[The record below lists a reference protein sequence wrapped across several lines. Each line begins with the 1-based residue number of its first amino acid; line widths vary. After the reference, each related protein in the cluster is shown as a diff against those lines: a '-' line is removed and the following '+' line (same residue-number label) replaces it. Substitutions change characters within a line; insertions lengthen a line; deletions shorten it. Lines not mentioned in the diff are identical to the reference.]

1 MTENQNFY
9 KTTKT
14 DLFKI
19 DPRSIKVVEGFN
31 SRTDFGDIDEL
42 AKQIA
47 EQGVLNPIS
56 VRKGENDTYE
66 LVDGE
71 RRYRAVMR
79 LIEQG
84 VEIARVPAIIL
95 PKSITKEQLLLQQIM
110 RNEGKPFE
118 EYEYGVAYKKLMD
131 VNGLTIDEIANT
143 VGKKRWHVDVCLSHL
158 NRDEKV
164 QELLKTNKISGA
176 QVRLIYQAHH
186 NEEEA
191 VKEILKA
198 AENHEKNVENGSAV
212 AKNGKVRKISLS
224 DLDGFESKVVLKRD
238 SAQIKKGLNLLI
250 KYYKQV
256 TADAKVPIALNILDI
271 VNKLNKDVDTSII
284 DILEDAK
291 AKTLS
296 GQQVG

>member
-1 MTENQNFY
+1 MQ
-9 KTTKT
+9 
-14 DLFKI
+14 
-19 DPRSIKVVEGFN
+19 
-31 SRTDFGDIDEL
+31 
-42 AKQIA
+42 
-47 EQGVLNPIS
+47 
-56 VRKGENDTYE
+56 
-66 LVDGE
+66 
-71 RRYRAVMR
+71 
-79 LIEQG
+79 
-84 VEIARVPAIIL
+84 
-95 PKSITKEQLLLQQIM
+95 
-110 RNEGKPFE
+110 
-118 EYEYGVAYKKLMD
+118 
-131 VNGLTIDEIANT
+131 
-143 VGKKRWHVDVCLSHL
+143 
-158 NRDEKV
+158 
-164 QELLKTNKISGA
+164 
-176 QVRLIYQAHH
+176 
-186 NEEEA
+186 EA

>member
-118 EYEYGVAYKKLMD
+118 EYEYGIAYKKLMD
-131 VNGLTIDEIANT
+131 VNGLTIDEIAAK
-143 VGKKRWHVDVCLSHL
+143 VGKKRWHVDCCLSHL
-158 NRDEKV
+158 RRDERV
-164 QELLKTNKISGA
+164 QELLKNNKISGA
-176 QVRLIYQAHH
+176 QVRDIYKAHH

-191 VKEILKA
+191 VKEIMKA
-198 AENHEKNVENGSAV
+198 AENHEKNVESGKAV
-212 AKNGKVRKISLS
+212 MKNGKVKKITLS
-224 DLDGFESKVVLKRD
+224 DLDGFESKAVLKRD

-256 TADAKVPIALNILDI
+256 TADVKVPIELNILDI

>member
-84 VEIARVPAIIL
+84 VDIARVPAIIL
-95 PKSITKEQLLLQQIM
+95 PKSITKEQLMLQQIM
-110 RNEGKPFE
+110 RNEGKPFN
-118 EYEYGVAYKKLMD
+118 EYEYGIAYKKLMD
-131 VNGLTIDEIANT
+131 VNGLTIDEIANK
-143 VGKKRWHVDVCLSHL
+143 VGKDRSHIDYCTSHL
-158 NRDEKV
+158 RRDERV
-164 QELLKTNKISGA
+164 QELLKTNKISGG

-186 NEEEA
+186 NEEGA
-191 VKEILKA
+191 VKEIMKA
-198 AENHEKNVENGSAV
+198 AENHEKNVENGKAV
-212 AKNGKVRKISLS
+212 YKNGKVRKISLS

>member
-95 PKSITKEQLLLQQIM
+95 PKSITKEQLMLQQIM
-110 RNEGKPFE
+110 RNEGKPFN

-131 VNGLTIDEIANT
+131 VNGLTIDEIAAK
-143 VGKKRWHVDVCLSHL
+143 VGKNRSHIDYCTSHL
-158 NRDEKV
+158 RRDERV
-164 QELLKTNKISGA
+164 QELLKTNKISGG

-191 VKEILKA
+191 VKEVMKA
-198 AENHEKNVENGSAV
+198 AENHEKNVESGKAV
-212 AKNGKVRKISLS
+212 YKNGKVRKISLS

-256 TADAKVPIALNILDI
+256 TADVKVPIELNILDI